1 MKKTKQPVG
10 AEIVFGSAEPRIS
23 VAISRDV
30 KAGRLKRIA
39 PRLYT
44 SNLKDPPENII
55 QRNLYVI
62 LGHYFPGAVVS
73 HRSALEG
80 GLARGSTLFLTY
92 KYTKKASLLGITVRL
107 LKGRGAVEG
116 DMPFMG
122 NLFMASRARALLENL
137 APARART
144 GVAKSWSRQEIEDY
158 LDEIARVHGDRELNR
173 LRDQA
178 RKLSKALKLSAEFKA
193 LDGMIGAILG
203 TREEKRLVSPR
214 ARARARGVPY
224 DAHRLELFT
233 TFYGALR
240 RKVLPVRAEPGI
252 TAEGL
257 RHLAFFESYFSNYI
271 EGTEFAV
278 EEAADIV
285 FRNKAVPQRPADA
298 HDILATYRLVSNSQ
312 EMSHV
317 PDSAENL
324 IELLKSRHAI
334 LLAGRPDKEPGR
346 FKETINR
353 AGETVFVAPDL
364 VTGTLLKG
372 FDLYRALEDPL
383 ARAMFMMFLVAEVH
397 PFVDG
402 NGRIARVMMNA
413 ELAHGRCCRIIIP
426 TVYREDYL
434 LALRALTR
442 QGNTEPYIRM
452 LSRAQEFTSRVDFND
467 YEAALA
473 KLRQA
478 NAFLD
483 PNEGK
488 LVMPKE
494 KGMEGVR

>member
-1 MKKTKQPVG
+1 MKKTKPPVE
-10 AEIVFGSAEPRIS
+10 AEIVFGSPEPRVS

-39 PRLYT
+39 PKLYT
-44 SNLKDPPENII
+44 SNLKDAPSSII

-80 GLARGSTLFLTY
+80 GLGRGNTLFLTY
-92 KYTKKASLLGITVRL
+92 KYTKKVALPGVTVGL
-107 LKGRGAVEG
+107 LKGKGAVDG

-122 NLFMASRARALLENL
+122 KLFMASRARALLENL

-144 GVAKSWSRQEIEDY
+144 GVAKGWSRKEIEDY
-158 LDEIARVHGDRELNR
+158 LDEIARVHGDAELNR

-178 RKLSKALKLSAEFKA
+178 RKLARTLKLSVEFKT
-193 LDGMIGAILG
+193 LDTIIGAILG
-203 TREEKRLVSPR
+203 TRADKKLTSAK
-214 ARARARGVPY
+214 ARARARGTPY

-233 TFYGALR
+233 TLYGALQR
-240 RKVLPVRAEPGI
+240 EVLPLRPEPRL
-252 TAEGL
+252 TAQGL
-257 RHLAFFESYFSNYI
+257 QNLAFFEAYFSNYI
-271 EGTEFAV
+271 EGTEFVV

-285 FRNKAVPQRPADA
+285 FRNKPIPQRPADA
-298 HDILATYRLVSNSQ
+298 HDIQGTYRLVSNSQ
-312 EMSHV
+312 EMSRV
-317 PDSAENL
+317 PRSAENL

-334 LLAGRPDKEPGR
+334 LLAGRPDKGPGR

-353 AGETVFVAPDL
+353 AGETVFVAPEL
-364 VTGTLLKG
+364 VTGTLYKG
-372 FDLYRALEDPL
+372 FELYRALEDPL
-383 ARAMFMMFLVAEVH
+383 AKSMFMMFLIAEVH
-397 PFVDG
+397 PFTDG
-402 NGRIARVMMNA
+402 NGRIARIMLNA
-413 ELAHGRCCRIIIP
+413 ELVHGHRCRIIIP

-442 QGNTEPYIRM
+442 QGNTVPYIRM
-452 LSRAQEFTSRVDFND
+452 LSRAQEFTSQIDCND
-467 YEAALA
+467 YEATLTT
-473 KLRQA
+473 LRQA

-483 PNEGK
+483 PSEGK

-494 KGMEGVR
+494 GGVAGVR